1 MDEPV
6 RILCVDDEVAILKT
20 MKRIFMDCDYEI
32 LTASSGGEGLEMLLN
47 TRPIQVVVSDYRMPG
62 MNGVEFLQEVC
73 RKCPDTVR
81 IVLSGY
87 ADTASIVSAINE
99 GQIYKFIP
107 KPWNDDELKVTIAN
121 AVERYFLHT
130 KNIEL
135 TNKLQ
140 DTNEELRI
148 INENL
153 ERMVDERTQELMF
166 QNQALR
172 SSQNIFD
179 ALPVAVVGLTPGGMV
194 VLYNKM
200 GVSLFNETILGADR
214 LTAFSPEINQFID
227 RVIAEGYLTGKI
239 IVSGRTMRT
248 KGMVMNHKE
257 GQQGI
262 VLVYDEEC

>member
-1 MDEPV
+1 MNEPV
-6 RILCVDDEVAILKT
+6 RILCVDDEVPILKA
-20 MKRIFMDCDYEI
+20 MKRIFMDSDYEI
-32 LTASSGGEGLEMLLN
+32 LTASSAGEGFDMLSDN
-47 TRPIQVVVSDYRMPG
+47 QPIQVVVSDYRMPG
-62 MNGVEFLQEVC
+62 MNGVEFLQEVF

-99 GQIYKFIP
+99 GEIYKFIP
-107 KPWNDDELKVTIAN
+107 KPWNDDELKITIAN

-140 DTNEELRI
+140 DMNEELRI
-148 INENL
+148 INDNL
-153 ERMVDERTQELMF
+153 EMMVEERTQELLF

-179 ALPVAVVGLTPGGMV
+179 ALPVAVVGLSPDGMV
-194 VLYNKM
+194 ALYNKM
-200 GVSLFNETILGADR
+200 GASLFGETILGSDR
-214 LTAFSPEINQFID
+214 LAAFSPEINLFID
-227 RVIAEGYLTGKI
+227 RVIDQGTLTEKI
-239 IVSGRTMRT
+239 ILTGRTMRT
-248 KGMVMNHKE
+248 KGMVMYHKE

-262 VLVYDEEC
+262 VLAFDDEY

>member
-6 RILCVDDEVAILKT
+6 RILCVDDEVPILKAI
-20 MKRIFMDCDYEI
+20 KRIFMDSDYEI
-32 LTASSGGEGLEMLLN
+32 LTASSAGEGLDLLKDN
-47 TRPIQVVVSDYRMPG
+47 QPIQVVVSDYRMPG

-73 RKCPDTVR
+73 RKFPDTVR

-107 KPWNDDELKVTIAN
+107 KPWNDDELKVTITN

-130 KNIEL
+130 MNIEL

-153 ERMVDERTQELMF
+153 ERMVDERTQELLF
-166 QNQALR
+166 QNQALI

-179 ALPVAVVGLTPGGMV
+179 ALPVAVVGLTRDGMV
-194 VLYNKM
+194 ALYNKM
-200 GVSLFNETILGADR
+200 GASLFSETILGSDR
-214 LTAFSPEINQFID
+214 FTAFSPEINLFID
-227 RVIAEGYLTGKI
+227 RVIAEGRLTDKI
-239 IVSGRTMRT
+239 IFSGRTMRT
-248 KGMVMNHKE
+248 KGMVMYHKE

-262 VLVYDEEC
+262 VLVFDEE